1 MTKQANIS
9 FRADISNLRK
19 ELKKIPGVTDVESKR
34 MVRKLT
40 AQLKKAERE
49 STKAWKAARK
59 KGPQKYGKSVAGLKG
74 IFTAVIGGV
83 AVQQVGRLVSKFA
96 DLNDQINQTAKE
108 AREVGATAEEYQRV
122 EGAIDLLT
130 RGGVNAADTI
140 AKLRRGIAEAQDG
153 TVTYVDALD
162 KLGLQA
168 DEVARL
174 PLDDQLA
181 VVADALAGVSSRTE
195 QTQIAMDLLG
205 RSGAKLLPAF
215 ENGSEAFKKAA
226 DQIGGVG
233 SISNEAAEEA
243 EKLADAGHLL
253 GLEWRGLA
261 SDLLTEISPA
271 LQGATEDIQSM
282 IRAARESG
290 AIEDLGA
297 SISGLIN
304 EDSIKLLGDATSATV
319 EATKATNDLLD
330 LWNIGTT
337 LSMGIWL
344 DALYSWKDGGEKYQ
358 RTIDNLEDS
367 MFRLMVG
374 TEAAAAEQRAMRD
387 DFDDS
392 ADSARGYNQVLDE
405 QLDRLVALG
414 LVDPASPA
422 PDKKKPKDRG
432 PRRPTVDDEI
442 EAARRAHETRMDM
455 ERDAEQAELKY
466 ERDRLDV
473 AARLEEARKKE
484 EEARA
489 KYHAMERE
497 RHEERMEQEL
507 EARRAIT
514 TRLEYV
520 ESYAD
525 SATMIHR
532 TMTDAIVASTAEGSD
547 ARRKAERDAFIANK
561 IAALANITVST
572 AAAVAKANE
581 NSYPANIAMMIAAA
595 GVGTA
600 QTAIV
605 AAEMPTFH
613 TGGEVVANLEA
624 GEHVSSRQAVR
635 NAGGHEALDQLE
647 RGQGPAA
654 GGRVTVIQQV
664 NNRTTF
670 AAEYEAIRTGESPYS
685 AEIAAIQ
692 PERRGLRNPYAEA

>member
-108 AREVGATAEEYQRV
+108 AREVGSTAEEYQRV

-392 ADSARGYNQVLDE
+392 AASARGYNQVLDE

-414 LVDPASPA
+414 LVDPAKPEQE
-422 PDKKKPKDRG
+422 DKPK
-432 PRRPTVDDEI
+432 RPGTSPGDGLEKKLEKVRATLREHHGEVRNMDWSYRSQADEQWQRTQDLQLKGI
-442 EAARRAHETRMDM
+442 QDLEAEKERAHKD
-455 ERDAEQAELKY
+455 QL
-466 ERDRLDV
+466 ERDR
-473 AARLEEARKKE
+473 EEAE
-484 EEARA
+484 SAHQMYLSMLDHSQTYA
-489 KYHAMERE
+489 NTIGTI
-497 RHEERMEQEL
+497 QG
-507 EARRAIT
+507 AIT
-514 TRLEYV
+514 R
-520 ESYAD
+520 
-525 SATMIHR
+525 MIVDG
-532 TMTDAIVASTAEGSD
+532 TEEGTE
-547 ARRKAERDAFIANK
+547 ARRKAEQDAFIASK
-561 IAALANITVST
+561 IAASANIVVST

-581 NSYPANIAMMIAAA
+581 ITPPGNIPAMIAAA
-595 GVGTA
+595 GVGVA
-600 QTAIV
+600 QLAVV
-605 AAEMPTFH
+605 AAEQPTFH
-613 TGGEVVANLEA
+613 TGGEVQATLEA

-647 RGQGPAA
+647 RGNGPMA
-654 GGRVTVIQQV
+654 GGRFTVIQQV

-670 AAEYEAIRTGESPYS
+670 AAEYEAIRTGASPYS
-685 AEIAAIQ
+685 AELAAMQ